1 MSAVT
6 MKCVAIILQCLKFK
20 RRVINNSH
28 QNPFPVS
35 EINKL
40 VKHSPVSQHQALET
54 IGKQQLKVQMFS
66 E

>member
-28 QNPFPVS
+28 QNAFPVTK
-35 EINKL
+35 INNL
-40 VKHSPVSQHQALET
+40 VKHSPVNSIKL
-54 IGKQQLKVQMFS
+54 
-66 E
+66 

>member
-40 VKHSPVSQHQALET
+40 VKHSPVSSIKL
-54 IGKQQLKVQMFS
+54 
-66 E
+66 

>member
-1 MSAVT
+1 MLIGDRKPDMSAVT

-28 QNPFPVS
+28 ENPFPVS

-40 VKHSPVSQHQALET
+40 VKHNPVSSIKL
-54 IGKQQLKVQMFS
+54 
-66 E
+66 